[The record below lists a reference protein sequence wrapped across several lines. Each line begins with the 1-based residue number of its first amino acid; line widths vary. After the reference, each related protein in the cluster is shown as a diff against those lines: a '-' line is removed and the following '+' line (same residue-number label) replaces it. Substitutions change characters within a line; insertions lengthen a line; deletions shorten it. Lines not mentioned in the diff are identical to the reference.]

1 MIRIRLLTKSGRYV
15 GFTSDGHA
23 GYANAGHDIVCSAVS
38 ALMINTVNSIEAF
51 TDDHFEV
58 DEDDGHLSF
67 RLKGNAGEK
76 SLLLL
81 DSLALGLRSI
91 GETYGN
97 SFLDIGEKKAN
108 DKGGA

>member
-1 MIRIRLLTKSGRYV
+1 MISVVIAKHNNEISKVSLE
-15 GFTSDGHA
+15 GHA
-23 GYANAGHDIVCSAVS
+23 GYADAGYDIFCAAVS
-38 ALMINTVNSIEAF
+38 ALVINTVNSIEAF

-58 DEDDGHLSF
+58 EEGNGHLF
-67 RLKGNAGEK
+67 FKLKGTAGEK

-97 SFLDIGEKKAN
+97 SFLDVGEKKVN